1 MMHPWPVPDSGR
13 LAAIPVA
20 IALAACIAAACSAAP
35 VEPDVSATS
44 IAVPW
49 SADPIV
55 IDEAVAALAER
66 PCREMEIGIPQRPV
80 TEPVAVADARG
91 GSKVFMVFAIDAFEA
106 ECFAELGP
114 SGEWMRGVAG
124 STSVESGGPAPRA
137 LTIVGGTKIG
147 EGPGAV
153 SSVVG
158 RVGPG
163 VSSVVIATGRGQRIR
178 ASLGP
183 TGWYAAW
190 WPSDDPYVVVTAYDA
205 AGSATGMAQ

>member
-1 MMHPWPVPDSGR
+1 
-13 LAAIPVA
+13 
-20 IALAACIAAACSAAP
+20 
-35 VEPDVSATS
+35 VSATS

-49 SADPIV
+49 TADPIV
-55 IDEAVAALAER
+55 IEEGVAALAER
-66 PCREMEIGIPQRPV
+66 PCRELEIGIPPQPV
-80 TEPVAVADARG
+80 TAPVAVADTRG
-91 GSKVFMVFAIDAFEA
+91 GSKVFMVFAFGAFEG

-114 SGEWMRGVAG
+114 SGEWTRGVAG
-124 STSVESGGPAPRA
+124 GTSVEPVGPAPGA
-137 LTIVGGTKIG
+137 VTIVGGTKIG

-163 VSSVVIATGRGQRIR
+163 VASVMVATGRGQRIR

-190 WPSDDPYVVVTAYDA
+190 WPSDDPYVEITAYDA
-205 AGSATGMAQ
+205 VGGATGTAQ